1 MTRAYDHKELHGGA
15 SFPMIGEGLFLY
27 TTTDGEVI
35 GVSLPSLSFSRFTQP
50 TPSSRWHFI
59 HDLGYLPLVQV
70 YDETGHIITES
81 VHVSVTN
88 TTVTVE
94 TENGV
99 LVGGYLTLMGASG
112 SSGGGAE
119 YVKLSDLGNYALVSA
134 LNTAVSTL
142 QTEIDGK
149 QSAGNYV
156 LQQAFA
162 STISSL
168 QTAVDGKQSAG
179 EYARLVQGV
188 IPTSQ
193 LPNDWLINTT
203 AVGSD
208 TEMLA
213 LTQFRRGDFV
223 WRSDQNAY
231 YDLNGNDPTVI
242 GNWQRRIQSA
252 LRSVNGQAGP
262 DVVLGHGDV
271 GAAPA
276 GDYALNSALANYVL
290 TAAFNQSVATL
301 QTAING
307 KQNTGDYALNSAL
320 ANYVLTAAFNQAVAT
335 LQAAINA
342 KQDAGSYALN
352 ATLANYAL
360 LSQIKTRL
368 LNTLTL
374 HVSPTGT
381 DSPTGGTQA
390 APFRT
395 LSFAWFYIARYID
408 PSDFTVTISLADG
421 SYGTGTLVGL
431 NNVSVVGNTTNP
443 DNVKI
448 TNANGTPTFDRCNNL
463 TINGVNF
470 ANPIVIQNYA
480 RVTINNCI
488 FDGPGSGL
496 IVTLQNHAR
505 AAFSNITVRG
515 GAFSFMTAQDGCT
528 ASIGSVTIQNSPNFT
543 GAFAVVDFSKVTFTT
558 AFSVPSGTITGSRAS
573 ITNCGVALNL
583 ANLPATMTA
592 ATVSRGGQQS

>member
-1 MTRAYDHKELHGGA
+1 
-15 SFPMIGEGLFLY
+15 MIGEGLFLY

-50 TPSSRWHFI
+50 TPSSRWHFT

-112 SSGGGAE
+112 SSGDGAE

-134 LNTAVSTL
+134 LNAAVSTL

-162 STISSL
+162 SAISSL
-168 QTAVDGKQSAG
+168 QTAVDGKQSTG

-203 AVGSD
+203 TVGSD
-208 TEMLA
+208 AEMLA

-231 YDLNGNDPTVI
+231 YDLAGNDPTVI
-242 GNWQRRIQSA
+242 GNWQRRIQA
-252 LRSVNGQAGP
+252 TLRSVNAQTGP
-262 DVVLGHGDV
+262 DVVLGYGDV

-276 GDYALNSALANYVL
+276 GDYVLNSALANYVL
-290 TAAFNQSVATL
+290 TTAFNQSVANLQTAINGKQNTGDYVLNSVLANYVLTTAFNQSVANL

-320 ANYVLTAAFNQAVAT
+320 ANYVLTTAFNQSVAN
-335 LQAAINA
+335 LQASIDTKQPLIQAASIITIEANTTITPNRDLIPFTLAGNVVGQTGTLRISTTNVRNGQRLTLINTSDFWLALPVSNATGALQRLILPKESLSLTFSSDLNSWVADSAFKGFQCRATNSTAVSAATGTTYIPFDTITYDTSVGAIHSTTVNNTQFIAPTPGVYQFIASANFTGTLNFSLLLNRGLPQAGLVGVFRLNQGNFVELAVSNPGASAINVSSL
-342 KQDAGSYALN
+342 Q
-352 ATLANYAL
+352 
-360 LSQIKTRL
+360 LSAIM
-368 LNTLTL
+368 
-374 HVSPTGT
+374 V
-381 DSPTGGTQA
+381 
-390 APFRT
+390 APFR
-395 LSFAWFYIARYID
+395 
-408 PSDFTVTISLADG
+408 
-421 SYGTGTLVGL
+421 
-431 NNVSVVGNTTNP
+431 
-443 DNVKI
+443 
-448 TNANGTPTFDRCNNL
+448 
-463 TINGVNF
+463 
-470 ANPIVIQNYA
+470 
-480 RVTINNCI
+480 
-488 FDGPGSGL
+488 
-496 IVTLQNHAR
+496 
-505 AAFSNITVRG
+505 
-515 GAFSFMTAQDGCT
+515 
-528 ASIGSVTIQNSPNFT
+528 
-543 GAFAVVDFSKVTFTT
+543 
-558 AFSVPSGTITGSRAS
+558 
-573 ITNCGVALNL
+573 
-583 ANLPATMTA
+583 
-592 ATVSRGGQQS
+592 

>member
-50 TPSSRWHFI
+50 IPSSRWHFT

-112 SSGGGAE
+112 SSGDGAE

-134 LNTAVSTL
+134 LNAAVSTL

-156 LQQAFA
+156 LQQAFTSA
-162 STISSL
+162 ISSL

-203 AVGSD
+203 TVGSD

-231 YDLNGNDPTVI
+231 YDLMGNDPTVI
-242 GNWQRRIQSA
+242 GNWQRRIHVA

-290 TAAFNQSVATL
+290 TAAFNQSVASL
-301 QTAING
+301 QAAING
-307 KQNTGDYALNSAL
+307 KQNAGDYALNSAL
-320 ANYVLTAAFNQAVAT
+320 ANYVLTTTFNQSVAT
-335 LQAAINA
+335 LQAGINT
-342 KQDAGSYALN
+342 KQPTGNYTLKSSIR
-352 ATLANYAL
+352 ATLSIDSASVIIPSTSNV
-360 LSQIKTRL
+360 IPFTMTD
-368 LNTLTL
+368 NFTLTNNIQ
-374 HVSPTGT
+374 TGT
-381 DSPTGGTQA
+381 E
-390 APFRT
+390 
-395 LSFAWFYIARYID
+395 
-408 PSDFTVTISLADG
+408 DG
-421 SYGTGTLVGL
+421 QLLTLVNLSSKWLILPVFGGRRIIFAGDNLNLVYSTALQGWVAQGFFKGFTCRAHASGNITIPLGASTTTTIPLDGTRYDTAGGL
-431 NNVSVVGNTTNP
+431 MHSNTDNNSRIIAPISGYYRAWVGLQVNNSGTFAIFFLIP
-443 DNVKI
+443 GGGI
-448 TNANGTPTFDRCNNL
+448 TAAHSLVNGGFASIASGTYFLSAGHYVELGGRAYTAAATLVRTP
-463 TINGVNF
+463 GF
-470 ANPIVIQNYA
+470 ANEA
-480 RVTINNCI
+480 E
-488 FDGPGSGL
+488 L
-496 IVTLQNHAR
+496 TLE
-505 AAFSNITVRG
+505 S
-515 GAFSFMTAQDGCT
+515 
-528 ASIGSVTIQNSPNFT
+528 
-543 GAFAVVDFSKVTFTT
+543 
-558 AFSVPSGTITGSRAS
+558 
-573 ITNCGVALNL
+573 L
-583 ANLPATMTA
+583 
-592 ATVSRGGQQS
+592 

>member
-1 MTRAYDHKELHGGA
+1 
-15 SFPMIGEGLFLY
+15 
-27 TTTDGEVI
+27 
-35 GVSLPSLSFSRFTQP
+35 
-50 TPSSRWHFI
+50 
-59 HDLGYLPLVQV
+59 V
-70 YDETGHIITES
+70 YDETGHVITES

-112 SSGGGAE
+112 SSGDGAE

-134 LNTAVSTL
+134 LNAAVSTL

-179 EYARLVQGV
+179 EYAHLVQGV

-203 AVGSD
+203 TAGSD
-208 TEMLA
+208 AEMLA

-223 WRSDQNAY
+223 WRGDQNAY
-231 YDLNGNDPTVI
+231 YDLAGNDPTVL

-276 GDYALNSALANYVL
+276 GDYVLSPALANYVL
-290 TAAFNQSVATL
+290 TAAFNQSVASL

-307 KQNTGDYALNSAL
+307 KQNTGDYVLNSAL
-320 ANYVLTAAFNQAVAT
+320 ANYVLTTAFNQSVAS
-335 LQAAINA
+335 LQAAINGKQNTGDYVLSPVLA
-342 KQDAGSYALN
+342 NYVLTTTFNQSVASLQAAINVKQDAGSYALN

-381 DSPTGGTQA
+381 DSLNGGTQA

-395 LSFAWFYIARYID
+395 LSFAWNYIARYID

-421 SYGTGTLVGL
+421 SYGGAGLTGL
-431 NNVSVVGNTTNP
+431 NNISIVGNATSP

-470 ANPIVIQNYA
+470 ANPIVIQNHA

-505 AAFSNITVRG
+505 ATFSNITVRG

-543 GAFAVVDFSKVTFTT
+543 GAFVVLDFAKVIFTA

>member
-1 MTRAYDHKELHGGA
+1 L
-15 SFPMIGEGLFLY
+15 
-27 TTTDGEVI
+27 TT
-35 GVSLPSLSFSRFTQP
+35 
-50 TPSSRWHFI
+50 
-59 HDLGYLPLVQV
+59 
-70 YDETGHIITES
+70 
-81 VHVSVTN
+81 
-88 TTVTVE
+88 
-94 TENGV
+94 
-99 LVGGYLTLMGASG
+99 
-112 SSGGGAE
+112 
-119 YVKLSDLGNYALVSA
+119 
-134 LNTAVSTL
+134 
-142 QTEIDGK
+142 
-149 QSAGNYV
+149 
-156 LQQAFA
+156 
-162 STISSL
+162 
-168 QTAVDGKQSAG
+168 
-179 EYARLVQGV
+179 
-188 IPTSQ
+188 
-193 LPNDWLINTT
+193 
-203 AVGSD
+203 
-208 TEMLA
+208 
-213 LTQFRRGDFV
+213 
-223 WRSDQNAY
+223 
-231 YDLNGNDPTVI
+231 
-242 GNWQRRIQSA
+242 
-252 LRSVNGQAGP
+252 
-262 DVVLGHGDV
+262 
-271 GAAPA
+271 
-276 GDYALNSALANYVL
+276 
-290 TAAFNQSVATL
+290 AFNQS
-301 QTAING
+301 
-307 KQNTGDYALNSAL
+307 
-320 ANYVLTAAFNQAVAT
+320 VAT

-381 DSPTGGTQA
+381 DSLNGGTQA

-395 LSFAWFYIARYID
+395 LSFAWNYIARYID

-421 SYGTGTLVGL
+421 SYGGAGLTGL
-431 NNVSVVGNTTNP
+431 NNISIVGNATSP

-470 ANPIVIQNYA
+470 ANPIVIQNHA

-505 AAFSNITVRG
+505 ATFSNITVRG

-543 GAFAVVDFSKVTFTT
+543 GAFVVLDFAKVIFTA

>member
-50 TPSSRWHFI
+50 IPSSRWHFT

-112 SSGGGAE
+112 SSGDGAE

-134 LNTAVSTL
+134 LNAAVSTL

-156 LQQAFA
+156 LQQAFTSA
-162 STISSL
+162 ISSL

-203 AVGSD
+203 TAGSD
-208 TEMLA
+208 AEMLT

-242 GNWQRRIQSA
+242 GNWQRRIQTA
-252 LRSVNGQAGP
+252 LRSINGQAGP

-290 TAAFNQSVATL
+290 TTAFNQSVASL

-307 KQNTGDYALNSAL
+307 KQNTGDYALNSTL
-320 ANYVLTAAFNQAVAT
+320 ANYVLTTAFNQSVAT

-342 KQDAGSYALN
+342 KQDAGNYALN

-395 LSFAWFYIARYID
+395 LSFAWNYIARYID
-408 PSDFTVTISLADG
+408 PSDFAVTISLADG
-421 SYGTGTLVGL
+421 SYGGAGLTGL
-431 NNVSVVGNTTNP
+431 NNISIVGNATSP

-470 ANPIVIQNYA
+470 ANPIVIQNHA

-505 AAFSNITVRG
+505 ATFSNITVRG

-543 GAFAVVDFSKVTFTT
+543 GAFVVLDFAKVIFTA